1 MWPCATNPATFPS
14 SPMPDLTP
22 TRLLLEAGVRENRW
36 AGFTLAAF
44 SATQL
49 FTLHGGCVTDPSDSV
64 PWYSAG
70 KPVTALGV
78 LSLLTRAPQLDSTP
92 LQTTFPELASS
103 YFGGLNLTDV
113 LTHRTGLRF
122 PNLPVH
128 SPAKEIFAIL
138 AKAEPRDFSLLP
150 CQAAYDPRGGW
161 WLLGQWLAR
170 QTQIPWE
177 DFLHQKILQPARAGH
192 MFFASPSRLSTI
204 SMMEKKAGHW
214 TAVPPSFGPGS
225 GLCGS
230 ATDLARLYHTLISND
245 LSPNRGHALLDQ
257 VTYKKFTHRW
267 REGEFDATFGHI
279 IDFGLGVIL
288 DSNRYGPTTVPYGF
302 GTHSSPTT
310 FGHGGARSSIAFVDP
325 EKHLAV
331 ALCLLGL
338 APENIHQP
346 RMRSLLDQ
354 LRSDLA

>member
-1 MWPCATNPATFPS
+1 MWPYATNPATSPS

-36 AGFTLAAF
+36 AGFSLAAF
-44 SATQL
+44 SVHSL
-49 FTLHGGCVTDPSDSV
+49 FTLHGGCVSDPSDSV

-78 LSLLTRAPQLDSTP
+78 LSFLTQTPQLASTS

-150 CQAAYDPRGGW
+150 RQAAYDPRGGW

-177 DFLHQKILQPARAGH
+177 DFLCQKILKPGGAANMFFCISLAVFLCLYGREKTRPLDLCASLFRTRKRPVRLGHRSRSALPCAHHERPWPPVTGPFPQPA
-192 MFFASPSRLSTI
+192 
-204 SMMEKKAGHW
+204 
-214 TAVPPSFGPGS
+214 
-225 GLCGS
+225 
-230 ATDLARLYHTLISND
+230 
-245 LSPNRGHALLDQ
+245 
-257 VTYKKFTHRW
+257 
-267 REGEFDATFGHI
+267 
-279 IDFGLGVIL
+279 
-288 DSNRYGPTTVPYGF
+288 
-302 GTHSSPTT
+302 
-310 FGHGGARSSIAFVDP
+310 
-325 EKHLAV
+325 
-331 ALCLLGL
+331 CL
-338 APENIHQP
+338 
-346 RMRSLLDQ
+346 
-354 LRSDLA
+354 

>member
-1 MWPCATNPATFPS
+1 MWPYATNPATSPS
-14 SPMPDLTP
+14 NPMPDLTS

-36 AGFTLAAF
+36 AGFSLAAF
-44 SATQL
+44 SVHSL
-49 FTLHGGCVTDPSDSV
+49 FTLHGGCVSDPSDSV

-78 LSLLTRAPQLDSTP
+78 LSFLTQTPQLASTP

-103 YFGGLNLTDV
+103 YLGGLNLTDV

-150 CQAAYDPRGGW
+150 RQAAYDPRGGW

-177 DFLHQKILQPARAGH
+177 DFLCQKILKLGGAAN
-192 MFFASPSRLSTI
+192 MFFASPSRFSSV
-204 SMMEKKAGHW
+204 SMVEKKAGHW
-214 TAVPPSFGPGS
+214 TSVPPSFGPGS

-230 ATDLARLYHTLISND
+230 ATDLARLYHTLTMSGLGPQSAVPFLNQ
-245 LSPNRGHALLDQ
+245 LA
-257 VTYKKFTHRW
+257 YEKFTHRW
-267 REGEFDATFGHI
+267 REGEFDATFGHMV
-279 IDFGLGVIL
+279 DFGLGVIL
-288 DSNRYGPTTVPYGF
+288 DSNRYGSTTVPYGF
-302 GTHSSPTT
+302 GTLSSPTT
-310 FGHGGARSSIAFVDP
+310 FGHGGARSSIAFADP
-325 EKHLAV
+325 EKNLAV
-331 ALCLLGL
+331 ALCLIGL

-346 RMRSLLDQ
+346 RMRTLLDQ